1 MDNYSYNRD
10 DMIGALATPLAES
23 ALAVIRCSGPGIIE
37 KCAEFFKPGIS
48 LVNAPGNSLVYG
60 KIIDSRDGRVLDEVL
75 ASVFRTPRS
84 YTGQDSVEFSC
95 HGSLPGIQGIL
106 ALLQREGIRQASPGE
121 FTFRAFL
128 NGKMDLTRAEAVQE
142 IVSAKS
148 AASQSLAM
156 NRLSGAIEKE
166 INRIKDHLLA
176 LVAAVSISL
185 DYPEDEVDDKVILDK
200 TRLEEARAHIQR
212 LLATYGTGQM
222 YRDGVRLVLT
232 GQTNAGKSSLFNL
245 ILREERSIVSEVH
258 GTTRDYLES
267 WISLGGVPIRLFD
280 TAGLRDAD
288 NPVEKEGIRRAG
300 EIVDQAHIILYL
312 VDGER
317 GLTGE
322 DRLFLAEHD
331 RKGKVPLIPLWNK
344 ADLAKG
350 PAPEGF
356 LPLSAVTSEG
366 FEALEKA
373 VGERLLEGKIPAQG
387 AVIDSLRQKELLEE
401 ADRSLERFVSGLE
414 ENLPMDILS
423 EDLRNALNSLGEIT
437 GEVGTED
444 ILETMFSRFCVG
456 K

>member
-1 MDNYSYNRD
+1 MKNNSYNRD
-10 DMIGALATPLAES
+10 DMICALATPLAES

-37 KCAEFFKPGIS
+37 TCSRLFRPGKKLAE
-48 LVNAPGNSLVYG
+48 APGNALVYG
-60 KIIDSRDGRVLDEVL
+60 SITDPQSGTVLDEVV
-75 ASVFRTPRS
+75 ASLFRAPRS

-95 HGSLPGIQGIL
+95 HGSLPGIQAIL
-106 ALLQREGIRQASPGE
+106 SLLGREGIRRASPGE

-148 AASQSLAM
+148 AASQSLAL
-156 NRLSGAIEKE
+156 NRLSGAIERE
-166 INRIKDHLLA
+166 INRIKEDILI

-185 DYPEDEVDDKVILDK
+185 DYPEDEVDDRAVIDES
-200 TRLEEARAHIQR
+200 RLERAGEGISR
-212 LLATYGTGQM
+212 LLATYRTGQI

-232 GQTNAGKSSLFNL
+232 GRTNAGKSSLFNL

-267 WISLGGVPIRLFD
+267 WISLGGIPVRLYD
-280 TAGLRDAD
+280 TAGLREAD
-288 NPVEKEGIRRAG
+288 NPVEREGIRRAG
-300 EIVDQAHIILYL
+300 EIVEKANLILYV
-312 VDGER
+312 VDGTE
-317 GLTGE
+317 GLNGE
-322 DRLFLAEHD
+322 DRRFLRD
-331 RKGKVPLIPLWNK
+331 RREAAIPVIPLWNK
-344 ADLAKG
+344 ADLAPA

-356 LPLSAVTSEG
+356 IPVSAVTSDG
-366 FEALEKA
+366 FDALENA
-373 VGERLLEGKIPAQG
+373 ITGAITRGTLPAEG

-401 ADRSLERFVSGLE
+401 AFGCLERFREGRDAS
-414 ENLPMDILS
+414 LPMDILS
-423 EDLRNALNSLGEIT
+423 EDLRNALDALGEIT

>member
-1 MDNYSYNRD
+1 MKNHSYNRE
-10 DMIGALATPLAES
+10 DMICALATPLAES

-37 KCAEFFKPGIS
+37 KCAALFRPGKS
-48 LVNAPGNSLVYG
+48 LAQAAGNTLVYG
-60 KIIDSRDGRVLDEVL
+60 KIVHPETGQVLDEVL
-75 ASVFRTPRS
+75 ASVFRSPRS

-95 HGSLPGIQGIL
+95 HGSLPGLQAIL
-106 ALLQREGIRQASPGE
+106 TLFREQGIRQASPGE

-166 INRIKDHLLA
+166 INRIKDDLLI
-176 LVAAVSISL
+176 LVAAVSLAL
-185 DYPEDEVDDKVILDK
+185 DYPEDEVDSDVVIDTEKLD
-200 TRLEEARAHIQR
+200 RAQGHIRR

-222 YRDGVRLVLT
+222 YREGVRLVLT

-267 WISLGGVPIRLFD
+267 WISLGGIPVRLYD
-280 TAGLRDAD
+280 TAGLREAD
-288 NPVEKEGIRRAG
+288 NPVEREGIRRAG
-300 EIVDQAHIILYL
+300 EIVEQAHIILYL
-312 VDGER
+312 VDGVK
-317 GLTGE
+317 GLTEE
-322 DRLFLAEHD
+322 DRIFLEE
-331 RKGKVPLIPLWNK
+331 RKDHACLIPLWNK
-344 ADLAKG
+344 ADLTDK
-350 PAPEGF
+350 APPLGF
-356 LPLSAVTSEG
+356 LPISASTAEG
-366 FEALEKA
+366 FDRLEKA
-373 VGERLLEGKIPAQG
+373 VTDRLMDGKMPAEG

-401 ADRSLERFVSGLE
+401 ADTCLNRFKEGMGQD
-414 ENLPMDILS
+414 LPMDILS
-423 EDLRNALNSLGEIT
+423 EDLRNALDALGEIT

>member
-1 MDNYSYNRD
+1 MNKHSYNRE
-10 DMIGALATPLAES
+10 DMICALATPMAES

-37 KCAEFFKPGIS
+37 KCASLFKPGKS
-48 LVNAPGNSLVYG
+48 LAEAAGNTIVYG
-60 KIIDSRDGRVLDEVL
+60 KILCPETGRVLDEVL
-75 ASVFRTPRS
+75 ASVFRAPRS

-95 HGSLPGIQGIL
+95 HGSLPGLQAIL
-106 ALLQREGIRQASPGE
+106 ALFQEQGIRQASPGE

-148 AASQSLAM
+148 SASQSLAM

-166 INRIKDHLLA
+166 INRIKDDLLG
-176 LVAAVSISL
+176 LIAAVSISL
-185 DYPEDEVDDKVILDK
+185 DYPEDEVDDKVVIDSEK
-200 TRLEEARAHIQR
+200 LERAGDHIRR

-245 ILREERSIVSEVH
+245 ILREERSIVSDVH

-267 WISLGGVPIRLFD
+267 WISLGGIPVRLFD

-312 VDGER
+312 VDGVR
-317 GLTGE
+317 GMTVE
-322 DRLFLAEHD
+322 DEEFLDKHKED
-331 RKGKVPLIPLWNK
+331 PFFIPLWNK
-344 ADLAKG
+344 ADLSQKE
-350 PAPEGF
+350 APKGF
-356 LPLSAVTSEG
+356 LPLSAVTAEG
-366 FEALEKA
+366 FETLEKA
-373 VGERLLEGKIPAQG
+373 VSKRLLEGKLPPEG

-401 ADRSLERFVSGLE
+401 AADCLVRFREGME
-414 ENLPMDILS
+414 QGMPMDVLS
-423 EDLRNALNSLGEIT
+423 EDLRNALNCLGEIT

-444 ILETMFSRFCVG
+444 ILDTMFSRFCVG